1 MAPRK
6 KVANLARGRNSLRL
20 KGHVG
25 PFLDLP
31 LDILL
36 EILKLAQPLDLLY
49 LCRTNKALRGFL
61 LDRGNISIWRLC
73 LELAEDS
80 PPPCPSFSCEVEWT
94 RLIYESVCHVCLS
107 PLEHDFLFDPI
118 WWEFGGRYCDECCP
132 NQVVERLPKIL
143 TKDHASRKWLDIFP
157 RAHGFYLKKDIDTFI
172 AKYSTVETEEDKAKL
187 IQERRDQT
195 KVILDHVRISK
206 PWMNRLVKARTD
218 VVEELKDSRWNAIT
232 AKLRQAGWPYKLIRR
247 TNWMNDDLVYIP
259 RRLSDAEWK
268 EIEPKLVKKLEN
280 SVRDSVVADR
290 FRNLRWAFSTYE
302 LENLTNHL
310 AFAPRVMEI
319 ALFPEVRA
327 ILEGDIKLEMEPSD
341 LKAAIEPKL
350 PKLLEA
356 WSRTFEMQ
364 LRDYTRTALN
374 LPSDSTVDPF
384 KQALAYFVC
393 DNRCCYGHFTG
404 HWKLCSQA
412 RGYSSDEPEP
422 ETYEEQ
428 AERSLCCTP
437 CTPNIM
443 FSLEPA
449 RAILE
454 DVIRRF
460 GKDPQTAT
468 CEEMDAAPG
477 KLWCMRCVL
486 KNQPTGWR
494 DAPAHNIK
502 FHAKV
507 SSLRPRWEVDL
518 EPEN

>member
-6 KVANLARGRNSLRL
+6 KVNLGGGRNSLRL
-20 KGHVG
+20 NGHVG
-25 PFLDLP
+25 PFVDLP

-36 EILKLAQPLDLLY
+36 EILKLLQPLDLLY

-61 LDRGNISIWRLC
+61 VDRGNISVWRLC
-73 LELAEDS
+73 LQLAEDS
-80 PPPCPSFSCEVEWT
+80 PPPCPSFLCEVEWT

-118 WWEFGGRYCDECCP
+118 WWEFGARYCDECCAD
-132 NQVVERLPKIL
+132 QVVERLPKIL
-143 TKDHASRKWLDIFP
+143 TKDRAGRIWLDIFP

-172 AKYSTVETEEDKAKL
+172 AKYSAVETEEDKMRL
-187 IQERRDQT
+187 ILERRDQT

-218 VVEELKDSRWNAIT
+218 EVEELKGSRWEAIT
-232 AKLRQAGWPYKLIRR
+232 AKLRQAGWPDMLIRR
-247 TNWMNDDLVYIP
+247 ADWRNNDLVNIP
-259 RRLSDAEWK
+259 RPLSDAEWE
-268 EIEPKLVKKLEN
+268 EIGPGLVKKLEN

-290 FRNLRWAFSTYE
+290 FRNLRWAFSKSDFT
-302 LENLTNHL
+302 NLIKHL
-310 AFAPRVMEI
+310 AFAPRIMEI

-327 ILEGDIKLEMEPSD
+327 VLEGDVISEMKETD
-341 LKAAIEPKL
+341 LKVAIEPKL

-356 WSRTFEMQ
+356 WSRTFEIQ
-364 LRDYTRTALN
+364 LRDYTRTSLN
-374 LPSDSTVDPF
+374 MPSDSTADPF

-393 DNRCCYGHFTG
+393 NNRCCYGHFTG
-404 HWKLCSQA
+404 HWELCS
-412 RGYSSDEPEP
+412 RGRYTSDEPEP
-422 ETYEEQ
+422 DPYAEQ
-428 AERSLCCTP
+428 VLRTFDCTP
-437 CTPNIM
+437 CIPNIM

-507 SSLRPRWEVDL
+507 SSLRPRWEVEL
-518 EPEN
+518 EPED